1 MPTGLVKISQY
12 CGGVWDTSYLI
23 FPLSHSPLPIAC
35 HLNAFPA
42 FHSPFRFS
50 LSKSLMH
57 LFQFLP
63 SGMSWEFPEGRHSSM
78 EVGDGEEGRRVIKER
93 YSPRWEAWA
102 PQVEG
107 SLAEATSSSAFP
119 SSKQEGRSCGEET
132 WVLGLSFPCLKLQ
145 LSHQTSCDHETRN
158 EHGPTIRGSSW
169 VTCESFT
176 QPESPKSSLAPG
188 WGLSQI
194 WFVLKTVQ
202 WWDFTCGVAKL
213 LREED
218 SKPPHP
224 DNEQTRLRGSRPTQV
239 WSPALP
245 PTS

>member
-1 MPTGLVKISQY
+1 MTHSKMPTGLVKISQY

-188 WGLSQI
+188 WGLRVR
-194 WFVLKTVQ
+194 FDL
-202 WWDFTCGVAKL
+202 F
-213 LREED
+213 
-218 SKPPHP
+218 
-224 DNEQTRLRGSRPTQV
+224 
-239 WSPALP
+239 
-245 PTS
+245 